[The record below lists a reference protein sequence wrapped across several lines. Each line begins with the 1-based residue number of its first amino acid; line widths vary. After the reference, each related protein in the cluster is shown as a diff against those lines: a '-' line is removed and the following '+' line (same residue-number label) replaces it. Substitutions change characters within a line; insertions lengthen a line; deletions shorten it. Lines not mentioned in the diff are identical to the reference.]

1 MANASL
7 SKNQQTESPKVSN
20 IKTYIHTAI
29 GLAFMLLFPLL
40 PPIHP
45 ITEIGMTIVGIFIG
59 LIYLWTTVSRTWPS
73 LLGLALIGISG
84 FAGPG
89 YAGMQAVGL
98 NAFGYHT
105 VMGAALAMV
114 LFGAVGYYCCTKY
127 IARWFLTRPIINNR
141 PYVFLTMYFL
151 ACYTICALT
160 SPIASMF
167 LLWGITVELLK
178 NLQVEENEK
187 LYKFMIVGTYI
198 TALIGQP
205 LIPYKGSQMVMISAY
220 QKIIGEN
227 LNVLGYMVF
236 SIIMAILL
244 FSIFLLFVKFVYR
257 IDLTKL
263 KNVTVDQF
271 NADPLPPMNQRQKL
285 FMATIVI
292 FIFVLVV
299 PEYLPS
305 WIPGVDIL
313 KSMGFLGVTMFLV
326 AATTLIHMKDGK
338 PALQFQ
344 EVAAKSLHWD
354 VIFLIAAAVYVSGIL
369 TSDETGFKLLIKEIL
384 QPILGGHSEFV
395 FVAIFLA
402 AAILLC
408 NLTNQLAMV
417 LVLLPI
423 LNVFASHWAGGA
435 VPISMTLIMMVFMSM
450 MTPGVTA
457 HAGMLHGRK
466 DINYA
471 DIVRYAL
478 PIIIAALIL
487 YMIVGYPLA
496 KLIFA

>member
-1 MANASL
+1 MANPAFN
-7 SKNQQTESPKVSN
+7 KDQEAGTQKGGNM
-20 IKTYIHTAI
+20 KTYIHTVI
-29 GLAFMLLFPLL
+29 GLCFMLLFPLL
-40 PPIHP
+40 PPIQP

-89 YAGMQAVGL
+89 YAGMQAVGQ

-114 LFGAVGYYCCTKY
+114 LFGAVGYYGCSKY

-141 PYVFLTMYFL
+141 PYVFLAMYFL

-178 NLQVEENEK
+178 NLKIEEDEK

-205 LIPYKGSQMVMISAY
+205 LIPYKGSQMVMVSAY
-220 QKIIGEN
+220 QKVIGQN
-227 LNVLGYMVF
+227 LNVLGYMAF
-236 SIIMAILL
+236 SIIMAIIL
-244 FSIFLLFVKFVYR
+244 FAIFLLFIKFVYR
-257 IDLTKL
+257 IDLSKL
-263 KNVTVDQF
+263 EAVNVEQF

-285 FMATIVI
+285 FMGMIAV
-292 FIFVLVV
+292 FILGLVV

-305 WIPGVDIL
+305 TIPGVEVL
-313 KSMGFLGVTMFLV
+313 KSMGFLGITMCLV
-326 AATTLIHMKDGK
+326 VVMTLIHLKDGK
-338 PALQFQ
+338 PVLQFQ
-344 EVAAKSLHWD
+344 EVAAKTLHWD
-354 VIFLIAAAVYVSGIL
+354 VVFLIAAAVYVSGIV
-369 TSDETGFKLLIKEIL
+369 TSDATGLKLLIKQVL

-395 FVAIFLA
+395 FAVIFLTA
-402 AAILLC
+402 AVILC
-408 NLTNQLAMV
+408 NFTNQLAMV

-423 LNVFASHWAGGA
+423 LKVFGSQWAGGP
-435 VPISMTLIMMVFMSM
+435 VPLAMTLIMMVFMSM

-466 DINYA
+466 DISYG

-478 PIIIAALIL
+478 PIIVAALVVYTVI
-487 YMIVGYPLA
+487 GYPLA
-496 KLIFA
+496 KIIF